1 MKKRTISESGTDN
14 CQSGVWKVMGGSIKT
29 AQVSNTGYLGKFDFC
44 AVSRMGNAEDSHYCQ
59 VYESPTG
66 SGNWYKNEHKTGC
79 IASCFIF
86 N

>member
-1 MKKRTISESGTDN
+1 
-14 CQSGVWKVMGGSIKT
+14 MGGSIKT